1 MVTDGAVHC
10 IEPKSWGA
18 MSHVN
23 NLRSLLISLEERTE
37 GETVTIADLLNAV
50 GRRAYG
56 PVLLLLGFISI
67 SPLSIVPGA
76 NWLIALVTL
85 IFALQI
91 VIGLKYPWL
100 PRRALDFSFPRKHLV
115 SGIHMIEKY
124 AHAVDQILK
133 PRLTFLTQVPF
144 INLVALACVAAA
156 LITFPLGLVPF
167 GPFLPG
173 LTVLLFGLA
182 LTARDGVLLIF
193 AIGSLVGAAMLLIR
207 ILPRVMAFLG
217 L

>member
-1 MVTDGAVHC
+1 M
-10 IEPKSWGA
+10 
-18 MSHVN
+18 
-23 NLRSLLISLEERTE
+23 
-37 GETVTIADLLNAV
+37 
-50 GRRAYG
+50 
-56 PVLLLLGFISI
+56 
-67 SPLSIVPGA
+67 
-76 NWLIALVTL
+76 
-85 IFALQI
+85 
-91 VIGLKYPWL
+91 IGLKYPWL

-182 LTARDGVLLIF
+182 LTARDGVLLII
-193 AIGSLVGAAMLLIR
+193 AVGSLVGAAMLLIR

>member
-115 SGIHMIEKY
+115 SGIHNWKI
-124 AHAVDQILK
+124 
-133 PRLTFLTQVPF
+133 PWW
-144 INLVALACVAAA
+144 
-156 LITFPLGLVPF
+156 
-167 GPFLPG
+167 
-173 LTVLLFGLA
+173 
-182 LTARDGVLLIF
+182 
-193 AIGSLVGAAMLLIR
+193 
-207 ILPRVMAFLG
+207 
-217 L
+217 